1 MLSLLRNLLS
11 LCLLLSLSDA
21 FLTGANINVRVSE
34 RTFLYSSKSNGDTDD
49 GPIRGKD
56 VSIPLLQFR
65 DPQMTR
71 SSFFASAA
79 AALMALPAVAE
90 ASSTPMPSMLKSQTL
105 PRVATFIPETS
116 TSLLTAAAQGSAL
129 QESLSGFVA
138 GGALVLTKTLVKYP
152 LDTAT
157 VRLQMP
163 NSKYSLLDLVSLFR
177 GSYNGMSLTLLSNIP
192 GGAVFFAVKDA
203 TKASL
208 KQSVMAPN
216 WVITCIA
223 VAAAQIPY
231 WIIRNPSEVIKVRQ
245 QANIEGYG
253 EGVTAFSAIQ
263 KTLETSAAAKQQQQQ
278 VSSDNSTA
286 AAAWGSSSA
295 GLQEFYTGYWENI
308 IYAYPADVIKFV
320 TYESITQGRKDLS
333 PIQGAQAG
341 ALATAVAQLVT
352 TPLDVVRNRLM
363 TGRNSNGVLLTEKEK
378 DVGYLESLTTLARE
392 EGLAGL
398 FAGASPRVGKAILSG
413 AIQFATYEET
423 KRKIAS
429 WIQR

>member
-1 MLSLLRNLLS
+1 
-11 LCLLLSLSDA
+11 
-21 FLTGANINVRVSE
+21 
-34 RTFLYSSKSNGDTDD
+34 
-49 GPIRGKD
+49 
-56 VSIPLLQFR
+56 
-65 DPQMTR
+65 MTR

-263 KTLETSAAAKQQQQQ
+263 KTLEASAAAKQQQQQ